1 MMIELGKYS
10 TLEVVKLVDF
20 GAYLNAGD
28 FGQVLLPKK
37 YVPEDTDVGDEL
49 KVFLYLD
56 SKDLLIATTQ
66 RPRSQVGQFSYLKA
80 IATNKIGAFLDWG
93 LDKDLLLPFAEQNKR
108 VEEGRSYVVYT
119 YINHIDERIVA
130 SMKIDKFLDQIEPD
144 YEEGQEVKLL
154 IAGKSD
160 LGYKAIIEDQ
170 HWGLVFYNDIF
181 QDIKIGKK
189 VTGYVKRVREDGKI
203 DLTLQKADNQSFD
216 KHTNSVLIKIKQADG
231 FLPLGDKS
239 DPELIYKEFGF
250 SKKIYKKAIGSL
262 FKAKLITIE
271 KDGIHLV

>member
-1 MMIELGKYS
+1 MIELGKYS

>member
-1 MMIELGKYS
+1 MIELGKYS

-37 YVPEDTDVGDEL
+37 YVPEDTDVGNEL

-80 IATNKIGAFLDWG
+80 IATNKVGAFLDWG

-189 VTGYVKRVREDGKI
+189 VTGYIKRVREDGKI